1 MNALL
6 WRIWKMTMKWKKMKE
21 MENTCRI
28 VWPGTM
34 EIAADCRLD
43 SICVTLP
50 FFFYFDG
57 RASRGVA
64 RRREAS
70 WASSSL
76 RPRFLCDAQPATA
89 HGRAFSSDDW
99 WLYVYISTSNRS
111 QLILAANF
119 AHPFYFNSSQS
130 KLIPFV
136 TTTWKDRKCPI

>member
-70 WASSSL
+70 RGVVSVVLSAASFPLRCAAGNGPRKSIQQRRLMALRLYFHFQSIPIDPGRQFRSSL
-76 RPRFLCDAQPATA
+76 LLQFIPIK
-89 HGRAFSSDDW
+89 
-99 WLYVYISTSNRS
+99 V
-111 QLILAANF
+111 
-119 AHPFYFNSSQS
+119 NSIRHNY
-130 KLIPFV
+130 LE
-136 TTTWKDRKCPI
+136 R